1 MSLGVNSGTGINEG
15 VFRVKFTDGTEV
27 CFGTPGGEVTGLI
40 HGDRKLNLVGKC
52 NLSFIQHIIG

>member
-15 VFRVKFTDGTEV
+15 VFKVKFTDGTEV

-52 NLSFIQHIIG
+52 NYCFIQHIIG